1 MLKKIVKY
9 IEVLLSLLL
18 LGTTIY
24 QSVIGGQLFLL
35 VSLLFLIETVIY
47 VLALFKGRTFKI
59 ASLIQFLNSPLA
71 MVVLLISV
79 VLNGEAKYSLL
90 LIIVAS
96 IYILIKSEIIIF
108 YRLDY
113 KRKEDVISYAKFYNA
128 LCSLVYV
135 INLLVVVILKNIATD
150 SNALIL
156 LLVLIVFNALST
168 FIVAYLALAFLIIAH
183 TTQAL
188 SFKEKI
194 NAVTKFFTKY
204 ELGFMISELFC
215 FITMI
220 VSFIHISNNQF
231 FFYLGMFYSIIFTA
245 RLITFLWNKSLE
257 KKETN
262 PLLLSKK
269 KHGILL
275 FNSLFFLAAGD
286 LLTFSSILLS
296 VLKASSNIPAWFFV
310 GFMFPF
316 SILNF
321 VLSMIHRKSA
331 KTIDNAYLDV
341 TVDQSLITSLF
352 SFLAGLS
359 YFFKFIP
366 NNDLAGLLWLLLWL
380 TVLTVITVAL
390 IISFVRSLMGLKGK
404 RGTQKNSPDKVAEL

>member
-1 MLKKIVKY
+1 MFKNTCKY
-9 IEVLLSLLL
+9 IELALSFLL

-24 QSVIGGQLFLL
+24 QSIIGGRLFLL

-47 VLALFKGRTFKI
+47 SLALFNKTLKLS
-59 ASLIQFLNSPLA
+59 SLIQFIHLPLA

-79 VLNGEAKYSLL
+79 VLNGEAKYSIL
-90 LIIVAS
+90 LIIIVS
-96 IYILIKSEIIIF
+96 IYILLKIGIII
-108 YRLDY
+108 YYHLIHKKKD
-113 KRKEDVISYAKFYNA
+113 DVISYSKFYNG
-128 LCSLVYV
+128 LCSLLYV
-135 INLLVVVILKNIATD
+135 INLLIVLIFKNIAIEAT
-150 SNALIL
+150 ALTFLLIL
-156 LLVLIVFNALST
+156 IIINALST
-168 FIVAYLALAFLIIAH
+168 FAAAYFALAFLVTAYSLK
-183 TTQAL
+183 TL

-194 NAVTKFFTKY
+194 TAVSRFFIKY
-204 ELGFMISELFC
+204 ELGFIISEMFC

-220 VSFIHISNNQF
+220 VSFINVNKNQF

-262 PLLLSKK
+262 SLLLSKK

-286 LLTFSSILLS
+286 LLSISSILLS
-296 VLKASSNIPAWFFV
+296 ALRASSNIPAWFFV

-321 VLSMIHRKSA
+321 VLSVIHRKSA

-359 YFFKFIP
+359 YFFKYIP

-380 TVLTVITVAL
+380 GVLTIITVAL
-390 IISFVRSLMGLKGK
+390 IVSFVRSLMGLKGK
-404 RGTQKNSPDKVAEL
+404 RGTQKNSPDIVSEL

>member
-1 MLKKIVKY
+1 MLKNSCKY
-9 IEVLLSLLL
+9 VELGLSLLL

-24 QSVIGGQLFLL
+24 QSIIGGRLFLL
-35 VSLLFLIETVIY
+35 VSLLFLIETVVY
-47 VLALFKGRTFKI
+47 SLALFNKTFKL
-59 ASLIQFLNSPLA
+59 ASLIQFINSPLA

-90 LIIVAS
+90 LIVITS
-96 IYILIKSEIIIF
+96 IYLLLKIGIIVYYYF
-108 YRLDY
+108 DH
-113 KRKEDVISYAKFYNA
+113 KKKNDVISYAKFYNG
-128 LCSLVYV
+128 LCSLLYV
-135 INLLVVVILKNIATD
+135 INLLTVVIVKNIATE
-150 SNALIL
+150 STVLLCLLIL
-156 LLVLIVFNALST
+156 IIVNALST
-168 FIVAYLALAFLIIAH
+168 FAVAYFALAYLVTAYSLK
-183 TTQAL
+183 TL

-194 NAVTKFFTKY
+194 NAVSRFFIKY

-220 VSFIHISNNQF
+220 VSFVHISKNQF

-275 FNSLFFLAAGD
+275 FNSIFFLAAGD
-286 LLTFSSILLS
+286 LLSISSILLS
-296 VLKASSNIPAWFFV
+296 VLRASSNIPAWFFV

-321 VLSMIHRKSA
+321 VLSLIHRKSA

-359 YFFKFIP
+359 YFFKYIP

-380 TVLTVITVAL
+380 GVLTIITIAL
-390 IISFVRSLMGLKGK
+390 IISFVRSIIGLRGK
-404 RGTQKNSPDKVAEL
+404 RGTQKNSPNKVSEL

>member
-1 MLKKIVKY
+1 MFKNICKY
-9 IEVLLSLLL
+9 IELGLSLLL

-24 QSVIGGQLFLL
+24 QSIIGDRLFLL
-35 VSLLFLIETVIY
+35 VSLLFLIETVVY
-47 VLALFKGRTFKI
+47 SLALFNKTLKLS
-59 ASLIQFLNSPLA
+59 SLIQFVNSPLT

-79 VLNGEAKYSLL
+79 VLNREAKYSLL
-90 LIIVAS
+90 LIVITS
-96 IYILIKSEIIIF
+96 IYFLLKIGIIVYYYF
-108 YRLDY
+108 DH
-113 KRKEDVISYAKFYNA
+113 KKKNDVISCAKFYNG
-128 LCSLVYV
+128 LCSLLYV
-135 INLLVVVILKNIATD
+135 INLLTVVIAKNIATE
-150 SNALIL
+150 STVLLYLLIL
-156 LLVLIVFNALST
+156 IIVNALST
-168 FIVAYLALAFLIIAH
+168 FAVAYFALAFLVTAYSMK
-183 TTQAL
+183 TL

-194 NAVTKFFTKY
+194 NAVSRFFIKY

-220 VSFIHISNNQF
+220 VSFINIKTNQF
-231 FFYLGMFYSIIFTA
+231 FFYLGLFYSVIFTA

-296 VLKASSNIPAWFFV
+296 ALKASSNISAWFFV

-321 VLSMIHRKSA
+321 VLSMFHRKSA

-366 NNDLAGLLWLLLWL
+366 NNDLAGFLWLLLWL
-380 TVLTVITVAL
+380 SVLTIITVAL
-390 IISFVRSLMGLKGK
+390 IVSFVRSLMGLKGK
-404 RGTQKNSPDKVAEL
+404 RGTQKNSPDIVSEL

>member
-1 MLKKIVKY
+1 MFKNICKY
-9 IEVLLSLLL
+9 IELALSFLL

-24 QSVIGGQLFLL
+24 QSIIGGRLFLL

-47 VLALFKGRTFKI
+47 SLALFSKTLKI
-59 ASLIQFLNSPLA
+59 PSLIQFIHSPLA

-79 VLNGEAKYSLL
+79 VLNGEAKYSIL
-90 LIIVAS
+90 LIIIAS
-96 IYILIKSEIIIF
+96 IYIFLKIGIII
-108 YRLDY
+108 YYYLDH
-113 KRKEDVISYAKFYNA
+113 KKKNDVISYAKFYNG
-128 LCSLVYV
+128 LCSLLYV
-135 INLLVVVILKNIATD
+135 INLLIVVIFKNIAIEVT
-150 SNALIL
+150 ALTFLLIL
-156 LLVLIVFNALST
+156 IILNALST
-168 FIVAYLALAFLIIAH
+168 FAVAYFALAYLVTAYSLK
-183 TTQAL
+183 TL

-194 NAVTKFFTKY
+194 TAVSRFFIKY
-204 ELGFMISELFC
+204 ELGFIISEIFC
-215 FITMI
+215 FTAMI
-220 VSFIHISNNQF
+220 VSFINVSKNQF

-275 FNSLFFLAAGD
+275 FNSLFFLAAGE
-286 LLTFSSILLS
+286 LLSITSILLS
-296 VLKASSNIPAWFFV
+296 ALKASLNIPAWFFV

-316 SILNF
+316 SILSF

-359 YFFKFIP
+359 YFFKYIP
-366 NNDLAGLLWLLLWL
+366 NNDLSGLLWLILWL
-380 TVLTVITVAL
+380 GVLTIIIVAL
-390 IISFVRSLMGLKGK
+390 IVSFVHSLMGLKGK
-404 RGTQKNSPDKVAEL
+404 RGTQKNSPDIVSEL

>member
-1 MLKKIVKY
+1 MLKKIIKY

-24 QSVIGGQLFLL
+24 QSIVGGRLFLL

-47 VLALFKGRTFKI
+47 SLALFNKTLKLS
-59 ASLIQFLNSPLA
+59 SLIQFIHSPLA
-71 MVVLLISV
+71 MVVLLISI
-79 VLNGEAKYSLL
+79 VLNGEAKYSIL
-90 LIIVAS
+90 LIVIAS
-96 IYILIKSEIIIF
+96 IYIFLKIGIII
-108 YRLDY
+108 YYYLDH
-113 KRKEDVISYAKFYNA
+113 KKKDDVISYAKFYNG
-128 LCSLVYV
+128 LCSLLYV
-135 INLLVVVILKNIATD
+135 INLLVVLIFKNIAVEST
-150 SNALIL
+150 ALTFLLIL
-156 LLVLIVFNALST
+156 IVLNALST
-168 FIVAYLALAFLIIAH
+168 FAVAYFALAFLITAYSLK
-183 TTQAL
+183 TL

-194 NAVTKFFTKY
+194 NAVSSFFIKY
-204 ELGFMISELFC
+204 ELGFIISEIFC
-215 FITMI
+215 FTTMI
-220 VSFIHISNNQF
+220 VSFINVNKNQF
-231 FFYLGMFYSIIFTA
+231 FFYLGMFYSIIFAA
-245 RLITFLWNKSLE
+245 RLITFLWNKSLK

-286 LLTFSSILLS
+286 LLSISSILLS
-296 VLKASSNIPAWFFV
+296 ALKVSSNIPAWFFV

-316 SILNF
+316 SILSF
-321 VLSMIHRKSA
+321 VLSLIHRKSA

-359 YFFKFIP
+359 YFFKYIP

-380 TVLTVITVAL
+380 TVLTVITIAL
-390 IISFVRSLMGLKGK
+390 IISFIRSLMGLKGK
-404 RGTQKNSPDKVAEL
+404 RGTQKNSPDIVSEL